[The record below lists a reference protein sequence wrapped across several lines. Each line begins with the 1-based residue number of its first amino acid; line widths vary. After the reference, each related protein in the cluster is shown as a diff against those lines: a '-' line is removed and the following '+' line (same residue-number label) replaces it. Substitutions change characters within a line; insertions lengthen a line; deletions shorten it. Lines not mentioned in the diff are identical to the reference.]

1 MNQQIQNLK
10 LAERGAIVSITAY
23 IILSGIKL
31 AAGHIFHSDALTA
44 DAFNNISDIIG
55 NIAVLIGLRMAQKP
69 ADTDHKF
76 GHWKMEDLASLI
88 TSFIMFVV
96 GFQVLYS
103 TFIKIISNQTVEI
116 DLTGAVVGVFSALVM
131 IGVYLYNKSLA
142 KKVHSKALEATA
154 KDNLSDA
161 VTSIGTSVA
170 IIAAAF
176 NFPIVDKIAAVVITF
191 FILKTAYEI
200 FMESFFTLSDGFD
213 EELLHKYEEDILKLP
228 KVVAVKSQR
237 GRTYG
242 ANIYLD
248 IVLEMN
254 PDLSVYESHEITE
267 QVEQLLTLKHG
278 VFDVDIH
285 VEPSEI
291 PHDEIFEHV
300 FDKLYRFESE
310 IQAHEVGYENLID
323 ENYLLIDAKGRY
335 LNKAEMLQA
344 HPIQSTY
351 LSNYQMT
358 SISQKS
364 KLVTFEIG
372 DYVHTSLWR
381 RHENWTVIF
390 HQISKKRN
398 RPITRYLS
406 THSLLQYTVRKT
418 KLEDLLCHSPSSH

>member
-1 MNQQIQNLK
+1 MKQQIQNLK
-10 LAERGAIVSITAY
+10 LAERGAIISITAY
-23 IILSGIKL
+23 IALSGIKL

-55 NIAVLIGLRMAQKP
+55 NIAVLVGLRMAQKP

-103 TFIKIISNQTVEI
+103 TLIKIMSNQTVEI
-116 DLTGAVVGVFSALVM
+116 DMTGAIVGIFSALVM
-131 IGVYLYNKSLA
+131 VGVYLYNKSLA

-170 IIAAAF
+170 IFAAAF
-176 NFPIVDKIAAVVITF
+176 NFPIVDKIAAVIITF

-300 FDKLYRFESE
+300 FDKLYRLESE
-310 IQAHEVGYENLID
+310 IQAHEVGYEDLID
-323 ENYLLIDAKGRY
+323 DNYLLIDAKGRY
-335 LNKAEMLQA
+335 LNKSEMLQA
-344 HPIQSTY
+344 HPVQSTY

-358 SISQKS
+358 SVSQKS

-381 RHENWTVIF
+381 RHENWTVVF
-390 HQISKKRN
+390 HQISKKA
-398 RPITRYLS
+398 
-406 THSLLQYTVRKT
+406 
-418 KLEDLLCHSPSSH
+418 

>member
-1 MNQQIQNLK
+1 MNQNVTNLK

-23 IILSGIKL
+23 IALSGIKL
-31 AAGHIFHSDALTA
+31 AAGSMFHSDALTA

-55 NIAVLIGLRMAQKP
+55 NIAVLVGLRMAQKP

-103 TFIKIISNQTVEI
+103 TLIKIMSNQTVEI
-116 DLTGAVVGVFSALVM
+116 DLTGAIVGIFSALVM
-131 IGVYLYNKSLA
+131 LAVYLYNNRLA
-142 KKVHSKALEATA
+142 KKVRSKALEATA

-161 VTSIGTSVA
+161 VTSIGTSIA
-170 IIAAAF
+170 IFAAAF
-176 NFPIVDKIAAVVITF
+176 NFPIVDKIAAIIITF
-191 FILKTAYEI
+191 FILKTAYDI

-213 EELLHKYEEDILKLP
+213 ENLLKKYEEDILKLP
-228 KVVAVKSQR
+228 KIVSVKSQR

-248 IVLEMN
+248 VVLEMN
-254 PDLSVYESHEITE
+254 PDLSVYESHEVTE

-291 PHDEIFEHV
+291 PHDEMYEHV
-300 FDKLYRFESE
+300 YDKLFRFETE
-310 IQAHEVGYENLID
+310 IQAQANGYEELID
-323 ENYLLIDAKGRY
+323 DQYLLIDAKGRY
-335 LNKAEMLQA
+335 RNKTQMLA
-344 HPIQSTY
+344 DHPIQTTY

-390 HQISKKRN
+390 HQISKK
-398 RPITRYLS
+398 
-406 THSLLQYTVRKT
+406 QA
-418 KLEDLLCHSPSSH
+418 

>member
-1 MNQQIQNLK
+1 MNQQVRNLK
-10 LAERGAIVSITAY
+10 LAERGAIISILAY
-23 IILSGIKL
+23 LLLSGLKL
-31 AAGHIFHSDALTA
+31 SAGTIFHSDALTA
-44 DAFNNISDIIG
+44 DAFNNISDIVG
-55 NIAVLIGLRMAQKP
+55 NVAVLIGLRMAQKP

-96 GFQVLYS
+96 GFQVLHS
-103 TFIKIISNQTVEI
+103 TILKLLSDELVEI
-116 DLTGAVVGVFSALVM
+116 DMMGAVVGIFSAIVM
-131 IGVYLYNKSLA
+131 IGVYFYNRNLA
-142 KKVHSKALEATA
+142 RKVHSKALEAAA

-161 VTSIGTSVA
+161 VTSVGTSVA
-170 IIAAAF
+170 VFAAAL
-176 NFPIVDKIAAVVITF
+176 NFPIVDKIAAIVITF
-191 FILKTAYEI
+191 FILKTAYDI

-291 PHDEIFEHV
+291 PHDEIYEHV

-310 IQAHEVGYENLID
+310 IQAHEKGYEVLID
-323 ENYLLIDAKGRY
+323 EDYLLIDAKGRY
-335 LNKAEMLQA
+335 HNKEEMLLA
-344 HPIQSTY
+344 HPVQSTY

-358 SISQKS
+358 SVSQKS

-381 RHENWTVIF
+381 RHERWTVVF
-390 HQISKKRN
+390 HQISKK
-398 RPITRYLS
+398 
-406 THSLLQYTVRKT
+406 QDEKT
-418 KLEDLLCHSPSSH
+418 SQPD

>member
-55 NIAVLIGLRMAQKP
+55 NIAVLVGLRMAQKP

-116 DLTGAVVGVFSALVM
+116 DMTGAVVGVFSALVM

-142 KKVHSKALEATA
+142 RRVHSKALEATA

-390 HQISKKRN
+390 HQISKK
-398 RPITRYLS
+398 
-406 THSLLQYTVRKT
+406 QA
-418 KLEDLLCHSPSSH
+418 

>member
-10 LAERGAIVSITAY
+10 LAERGAIISISAY

-55 NIAVLIGLRMAQKP
+55 NVAVLIGLRMAQKP

-103 TFIKIISNQTVEI
+103 TFIKIMSNQPVEI
-116 DLTGAVVGVFSALVM
+116 DMTGAIVGIFSALVM

-142 KKVHSKALEATA
+142 KRVHSKALEAAA

-191 FILKTAYEI
+191 FILKTAYDI

-267 QVEQLLTLKHG
+267 QVEQLLTLKYG

-310 IQAHEVGYENLID
+310 IQAHEVGYEDLID

-335 LNKAEMLQA
+335 LNKIEMLQA

-390 HQISKKRN
+390 HQISKKA
-398 RPITRYLS
+398 
-406 THSLLQYTVRKT
+406 
-418 KLEDLLCHSPSSH
+418 

>member
-10 LAERGAIVSITAY
+10 LAERGAIVSITTY

-55 NIAVLIGLRMAQKP
+55 NIAVLVGLRMAQKP

-116 DLTGAVVGVFSALVM
+116 DMTGAVVGVFSALVM
-131 IGVYLYNKSLA
+131 IAVYLYNKSLA
-142 KKVHSKALEATA
+142 RRVHSKALEATA

-254 PDLSVYESHEITE
+254 PDLSVYESHAVTE

-390 HQISKKRN
+390 HQISKK
-398 RPITRYLS
+398 
-406 THSLLQYTVRKT
+406 QA
-418 KLEDLLCHSPSSH
+418 

>member
-1 MNQQIQNLK
+1 MKQQIQNLK

-23 IILSGIKL
+23 IALSGIKL
-31 AAGHIFHSDALTA
+31 AAGSMFHSDALTA

-55 NIAVLIGLRMAQKP
+55 NIAVLVGLRMAQKP

-103 TFIKIISNQTVEI
+103 TLIKIMSNQTVEI
-116 DLTGAVVGVFSALVM
+116 DLTGAIVGIFSALVM
-131 IGVYLYNKSLA
+131 VGVYLYNKSLA

-161 VTSIGTSVA
+161 VTSIGTSIA
-170 IIAAAF
+170 IIAAAL
-176 NFPIVDKIAAVVITF
+176 NFPIVDKIAAVIITF

-228 KVVAVKSQR
+228 KIVAVKSQR

-242 ANIYLD
+242 SNIYLD

-291 PHDEIFEHV
+291 PHDELFEHV
-300 FDKLYRFESE
+300 FDKLYRLESE
-310 IQAHEVGYENLID
+310 IQAHEVGYEELID
-323 ENYLLIDAKGRY
+323 DNYLLIDAKGRY
-335 LNKAEMLQA
+335 LNKADMLKA
-344 HPIQSTY
+344 HPVQSTY

-358 SISQKS
+358 SVSQKS

-381 RHENWTVIF
+381 RHENWTVVF
-390 HQISKKRN
+390 HQISKKA
-398 RPITRYLS
+398 
-406 THSLLQYTVRKT
+406 
-418 KLEDLLCHSPSSH
+418 

>member
-1 MNQQIQNLK
+1 MKQQIQNLK
-10 LAERGAIVSITAY
+10 LAERGAIISITAY
-23 IILSGIKL
+23 IALSGIKL

-55 NIAVLIGLRMAQKP
+55 NIAVLVGLRMAQKP

-103 TFIKIISNQTVEI
+103 TLIKIMSNQTVEI
-116 DLTGAVVGVFSALVM
+116 DMTGAIVGIFSALVM
-131 IGVYLYNKSLA
+131 VGVYLYNKSLA

-154 KDNLSDA
+154 KDNLSDS

-176 NFPIVDKIAAVVITF
+176 NFPIVDKIVAVIITF
-191 FILKTAYEI
+191 FILKTAYDI

-228 KVVAVKSQR
+228 KIVAVKSQR

-300 FDKLYRFESE
+300 FDKLYRLESE
-310 IQAHEVGYENLID
+310 IQAHEPGYEDLID

-335 LNKAEMLQA
+335 LNKSEMLQV
-344 HPIQSTY
+344 HPVQSTY

-358 SISQKS
+358 SVSQKS

-390 HQISKKRN
+390 HQISKKQTSQ
-398 RPITRYLS
+398 IEATEKIS
-406 THSLLQYTVRKT
+406 
-418 KLEDLLCHSPSSH
+418 DLHMFS

>member
-1 MNQQIQNLK
+1 MNQNVTNLK
-10 LAERGAIVSITAY
+10 LAERGALLSIGAY

-31 AAGHIFHSDALTA
+31 VAGQLFHSDALRA

-55 NIAVLIGLRMAQKP
+55 NIAVLIGLKMAQKP

-96 GFQVLYS
+96 GFQVLYD
-103 TFIKIISNQTVEI
+103 TLQKLISNSSIEVDI
-116 DLTGAVVGVFSALVM
+116 MGAIVGIFSALVM
-131 IGVYLYNKSLA
+131 LAVYLYNNRLA
-142 KKVHSKALEATA
+142 KKVRSKALEAAA

-161 VTSIGTSVA
+161 VTSIGTSIA
-170 IIAAAF
+170 IFAAAF
-176 NFPIVDKIAAVVITF
+176 NFPIVDKIAAIIITF
-191 FILKTAYEI
+191 FILKTAYDI

-213 EELLHKYEEDILKLP
+213 ENLLKKYEEDILKLP
-228 KVVAVKSQR
+228 KIVSVKSQR

-248 IVLEMN
+248 VVLEMN
-254 PDLSVYESHEITE
+254 PDLSVYESHEVTE
-267 QVEQLLTLKHG
+267 QVEQLLTLKYG

-291 PHDEIFEHV
+291 PHDEMYEHV
-300 FDKLYRFESE
+300 YDKLFRFETE
-310 IQAHEVGYENLID
+310 IQAHANGYEELID
-323 ENYLLIDAKGRY
+323 DQYLLIDAKGRY
-335 LNKAEMLQA
+335 RNKTQMLTD
-344 HPIQSTY
+344 HPIQTTY

-381 RHENWTVIF
+381 RHENWTVTF
-390 HQISKKRN
+390 HQISKK
-398 RPITRYLS
+398 
-406 THSLLQYTVRKT
+406 QA
-418 KLEDLLCHSPSSH
+418 

>member
-1 MNQQIQNLK
+1 MKQQIQNLK
-10 LAERGAIVSITAY
+10 LAERGAIISITAY
-23 IILSGIKL
+23 IALSGIKL

-55 NIAVLIGLRMAQKP
+55 NIAVLVGLRMAQKP

-103 TFIKIISNQTVEI
+103 TLIKIMSNQTVEI
-116 DLTGAVVGVFSALVM
+116 DMTGAIVGIFSAFVM
-131 IGVYLYNKSLA
+131 VGVYLYNKSLA

-170 IIAAAF
+170 IFAAAF
-176 NFPIVDKIAAVVITF
+176 NFPIVDKIAAVIITF
-191 FILKTAYEI
+191 FILKTAYDI

-213 EELLHKYEEDILKLP
+213 EELLYKYEEDILKLP
-228 KVVAVKSQR
+228 KIVAVKSQR

-310 IQAHEVGYENLID
+310 IQAHEVGYEDLID
-323 ENYLLIDAKGRY
+323 DNYLLIDAKGRY
-335 LNKAEMLQA
+335 LNKTEMLQA
-344 HPIQSTY
+344 HPVQSTY
-351 LSNYQMT
+351 LSNYQMN

-381 RHENWTVIF
+381 RHENWTVVF
-390 HQISKKRN
+390 HQISKKA
-398 RPITRYLS
+398 
-406 THSLLQYTVRKT
+406 
-418 KLEDLLCHSPSSH
+418 

>member
-1 MNQQIQNLK
+1 MKQQIQNLK
-10 LAERGAIVSITAY
+10 LAERGAIISITAY
-23 IILSGIKL
+23 IALSGIKL

-55 NIAVLIGLRMAQKP
+55 NIAVLVGLRMAQKP

-103 TFIKIISNQTVEI
+103 TLIKIMSNQTVEI
-116 DLTGAVVGVFSALVM
+116 DMTGAIVGIFSAFVM

-170 IIAAAF
+170 IFAAAF
-176 NFPIVDKIAAVVITF
+176 NFPIVDKIAAVIITF
-191 FILKTAYEI
+191 FILKTAYDI

-228 KVVAVKSQR
+228 KIVAVKSQR

-300 FDKLYRFESE
+300 FDKLYRLESE
-310 IQAHEVGYENLID
+310 IQAHEPGYEDLID

-335 LNKAEMLQA
+335 LNKSEMLQA
-344 HPIQSTY
+344 HPVQSTY

-358 SISQKS
+358 SVSQKS

-381 RHENWTVIF
+381 RHENWTVVF
-390 HQISKKRN
+390 HQISKKA
-398 RPITRYLS
+398 
-406 THSLLQYTVRKT
+406 
-418 KLEDLLCHSPSSH
+418 

>member
-1 MNQQIQNLK
+1 MKQQIQNLK
-10 LAERGAIVSITAY
+10 LAERGAIISITAY
-23 IILSGIKL
+23 IALSGIKL

-55 NIAVLIGLRMAQKP
+55 NIAVLVGLRMAQKP

-103 TFIKIISNQTVEI
+103 TLIKIMSNQTVEI
-116 DLTGAVVGVFSALVM
+116 DMTGAIVGIFSALVM
-131 IGVYLYNKSLA
+131 VGVYLYNKSLA

-170 IIAAAF
+170 IFAAAF
-176 NFPIVDKIAAVVITF
+176 NFPIVDKIAAVIITF

-228 KVVAVKSQR
+228 KIVAVKSQR

-300 FDKLYRFESE
+300 FDKLYRLESE
-310 IQAHEVGYENLID
+310 IQAHEPGYEDLID

-335 LNKAEMLQA
+335 LNKTEMLQV
-344 HPIQSTY
+344 HPVQSTY

-358 SISQKS
+358 SVSQKS

-381 RHENWTVIF
+381 RHENWTVVF
-390 HQISKKRN
+390 HQISKKA
-398 RPITRYLS
+398 
-406 THSLLQYTVRKT
+406 
-418 KLEDLLCHSPSSH
+418 

>member
-1 MNQQIQNLK
+1 MNQQVRNLK
-10 LAERGAIVSITAY
+10 LAERGAIISILAY
-23 IILSGIKL
+23 LLLSGLKL
-31 AAGHIFHSDALTA
+31 SAGTIFHSDALTA
-44 DAFNNISDIIG
+44 DAFNNISDIVG
-55 NIAVLIGLRMAQKP
+55 NVAVLIGLRMAQKP

-96 GFQVLYS
+96 GFQVLHS
-103 TFIKIISNQTVEI
+103 TILKLLSDEVVEI
-116 DLTGAVVGVFSALVM
+116 DMMGAVVGIFSAIVM
-131 IGVYLYNKSLA
+131 IGVYFYNRNLA
-142 KKVHSKALEATA
+142 RKVHSKALEAAA

-161 VTSIGTSVA
+161 VTSVGTSVA
-170 IIAAAF
+170 VFAAAL
-176 NFPIVDKIAAVVITF
+176 NFPIVDKIAAIVITF
-191 FILKTAYEI
+191 FILKTAYDI

-291 PHDEIFEHV
+291 PHDEIYEHV

-310 IQAHEVGYENLID
+310 IQAHEKGYEDLID
-323 ENYLLIDAKGRY
+323 EDYLLIDAKGRY
-335 LNKAEMLQA
+335 HNKAEMLLA
-344 HPIQSTY
+344 HPVQSTY

-358 SISQKS
+358 SVSQKS

-381 RHENWTVIF
+381 RHERWTVVF
-390 HQISKKRN
+390 HQISKK
-398 RPITRYLS
+398 
-406 THSLLQYTVRKT
+406 QA
-418 KLEDLLCHSPSSH
+418 

>member
-1 MNQQIQNLK
+1 MNQNVTNLK

-23 IILSGIKL
+23 IALSGIKL
-31 AAGHIFHSDALTA
+31 AAGSMFHSDALTA

-55 NIAVLIGLRMAQKP
+55 NIAVLVGLRMAQKP

-103 TFIKIISNQTVEI
+103 TLIKIMSNQTVEI
-116 DLTGAVVGVFSALVM
+116 DLTGAIVGIFSALVM
-131 IGVYLYNKSLA
+131 VGVYLYNKSLA

-170 IIAAAF
+170 IFAAAF
-176 NFPIVDKIAAVVITF
+176 NFPIVDKIAAVIITF

-228 KVVAVKSQR
+228 KIVSVKSQR

-248 IVLEMN
+248 VVLEMN
-254 PDLSVYESHEITE
+254 PDLSVYESHEVTE

-291 PHDEIFEHV
+291 PHDEMYEHV
-300 FDKLYRFESE
+300 YDKLFRFETE
-310 IQAHEVGYENLID
+310 IQAHANGYEELID
-323 ENYLLIDAKGRY
+323 DQYLLIDAKGRY
-335 LNKAEMLQA
+335 RNKTQMLA
-344 HPIQSTY
+344 NHPIQTTY

-390 HQISKKRN
+390 HQISKK
-398 RPITRYLS
+398 
-406 THSLLQYTVRKT
+406 QA
-418 KLEDLLCHSPSSH
+418 

>member
-1 MNQQIQNLK
+1 MKQQIQNLK
-10 LAERGAIVSITAY
+10 LAERGAIISITAY
-23 IILSGIKL
+23 IALSGIKL

-55 NIAVLIGLRMAQKP
+55 NIAVLVGLRMAQKP

-103 TFIKIISNQTVEI
+103 TLIKIMSDQAVEI
-116 DLTGAVVGVFSALVM
+116 DMTGAIVGIFSALVM
-131 IGVYLYNKSLA
+131 VGVYFYNKSLA

-154 KDNLSDA
+154 KDNLTDA

-176 NFPIVDKIAAVVITF
+176 NFPIVDKIAAVIITF

-254 PDLSVYESHEITE
+254 PDLSVYESHEVTE

-310 IQAHEVGYENLID
+310 IQAHEVGYEDLID
-323 ENYLLIDAKGRY
+323 DNYLLIDAKGRY
-335 LNKAEMLQA
+335 LNKTEMLQA
-344 HPIQSTY
+344 HPVQSTY
-351 LSNYQMT
+351 LSNYQMN

-390 HQISKKRN
+390 HQISKKA
-398 RPITRYLS
+398 
-406 THSLLQYTVRKT
+406 
-418 KLEDLLCHSPSSH
+418 

>member
-116 DLTGAVVGVFSALVM
+116 DMTGAVVGLFSALVM

-142 KKVHSKALEATA
+142 RRVHSKALEATA

-176 NFPIVDKIAAVVITF
+176 NFPIVDKIAAVVISF

-254 PDLSVYESHEITE
+254 PDLSVYESHEVTE

-291 PHDEIFEHV
+291 PHDEMYEHV
-300 FDKLYRFESE
+300 YDKLFRFETE
-310 IQAHEVGYENLID
+310 IQAHANGYEELID
-323 ENYLLIDAKGRY
+323 DQYLLIDAKGRY

-390 HQISKKRN
+390 HQISKK
-398 RPITRYLS
+398 
-406 THSLLQYTVRKT
+406 QA
-418 KLEDLLCHSPSSH
+418 

>member
-1 MNQQIQNLK
+1 MKQQIQNLK
-10 LAERGAIVSITAY
+10 LAERGAIISITAY
-23 IILSGIKL
+23 IALSGIKL

-55 NIAVLIGLRMAQKP
+55 NIAVLVGLRMAQKP

-103 TFIKIISNQTVEI
+103 TLIKIMSNQTVEI
-116 DLTGAVVGVFSALVM
+116 DMTGAIVGIFSAFVM

-170 IIAAAF
+170 IFAAAF
-176 NFPIVDKIAAVVITF
+176 NFPIVDKIAAVIITF
-191 FILKTAYEI
+191 FILKTAYDI

-310 IQAHEVGYENLID
+310 IQAHEVGYEDLID
-323 ENYLLIDAKGRY
+323 DNYLLIDAKGRY
-335 LNKAEMLQA
+335 LNKSEMLQA
-344 HPIQSTY
+344 HPVQSTY

-358 SISQKS
+358 SVSQKS

-372 DYVHTSLWR
+372 DHVHTSLWR
-381 RHENWTVIF
+381 RHENWTVVF
-390 HQISKKRN
+390 HQISKKA
-398 RPITRYLS
+398 
-406 THSLLQYTVRKT
+406 
-418 KLEDLLCHSPSSH
+418 

>member
-1 MNQQIQNLK
+1 MNQNVTNLK
-10 LAERGAIVSITAY
+10 LAERGALLSIGAY

-31 AAGHIFHSDALTA
+31 VAGQLFHSDALRA

-55 NIAVLIGLRMAQKP
+55 NIAVLVGLRMAQKP

-103 TFIKIISNQTVEI
+103 TLIKIMSNQTVEI
-116 DLTGAVVGVFSALVM
+116 DLTGAIVGIFSALVM
-131 IGVYLYNKSLA
+131 VGVYLYNKSLA

-170 IIAAAF
+170 IFAAAF
-176 NFPIVDKIAAVVITF
+176 NFPIVDKIAAVIITF

-228 KVVAVKSQR
+228 KVVAVRSQR

-300 FDKLYRFESE
+300 FDKLYRLESE

-335 LNKAEMLQA
+335 LNKADMLKA
-344 HPIQSTY
+344 HPVQSTY

-358 SISQKS
+358 SVSQKS

-381 RHENWTVIF
+381 RHENWTVVF
-390 HQISKKRN
+390 HQISKKA
-398 RPITRYLS
+398 
-406 THSLLQYTVRKT
+406 
-418 KLEDLLCHSPSSH
+418 

>member
-10 LAERGAIVSITAY
+10 LAERGAIVSITTY

-55 NIAVLIGLRMAQKP
+55 NIAVLVGLRMAQKP

-116 DLTGAVVGVFSALVM
+116 DMTGAVVGVFSALVM
-131 IGVYLYNKSLA
+131 IAVYLYNKSLA
-142 KKVHSKALEATA
+142 RRVHSKALEATA

-161 VTSIGTSVA
+161 VTSIGTSIA

-176 NFPIVDKIAAVVITF
+176 DFQIVDKIAAVVITF

-390 HQISKKRN
+390 HQISKK
-398 RPITRYLS
+398 
-406 THSLLQYTVRKT
+406 QA
-418 KLEDLLCHSPSSH
+418 

>member
-1 MNQQIQNLK
+1 MNQNVTNLK
-10 LAERGAIVSITAY
+10 LAERGALLSIGAY
-23 IILSGIKL
+23 IVLSGIKL
-31 AAGHIFHSDALTA
+31 VAGQLFHSDALRA

-55 NIAVLIGLRMAQKP
+55 NIAVLVGLKMAQKP

-103 TFIKIISNQTVEI
+103 TLIKIMSNQTVEI
-116 DLTGAVVGVFSALVM
+116 DLTGAIVGIFSALVM
-131 IGVYLYNKSLA
+131 VGVYLYNKSLA

-170 IIAAAF
+170 IFAAAF
-176 NFPIVDKIAAVVITF
+176 NFPIVDKIAAVIITF

-228 KVVAVKSQR
+228 KIVSVKSQR

-248 IVLEMN
+248 VVLEMN
-254 PDLSVYESHEITE
+254 PDLSVYESHEVTE

-291 PHDEIFEHV
+291 PHDEMYEHV
-300 FDKLYRFESE
+300 YDKLFRFETE
-310 IQAHEVGYENLID
+310 IQAQANGYEELID
-323 ENYLLIDAKGRY
+323 DQYLLIDAKGRY
-335 LNKAEMLQA
+335 RNKTQMLA
-344 HPIQSTY
+344 DHPIQTTY

-381 RHENWTVIF
+381 RHENWTVVF
-390 HQISKKRN
+390 HQISKKA
-398 RPITRYLS
+398 
-406 THSLLQYTVRKT
+406 
-418 KLEDLLCHSPSSH
+418 

>member
-1 MNQQIQNLK
+1 MKQQIQNLK

-23 IILSGIKL
+23 IALSGIKL
-31 AAGHIFHSDALTA
+31 AAGSMFHSDALTA

-55 NIAVLIGLRMAQKP
+55 NIAVLVGLRMAQKP

-103 TFIKIISNQTVEI
+103 TLIKIMSNQTVEI
-116 DLTGAVVGVFSALVM
+116 DLTGAIVGIFSALVM
-131 IGVYLYNKSLA
+131 VGVYLYNKSLA

-170 IIAAAF
+170 IFAAAF
-176 NFPIVDKIAAVVITF
+176 NFPIVDKIAAVIITF

-291 PHDEIFEHV
+291 PHDELFEHV
-300 FDKLYRFESE
+300 FDKLYRLESE

-344 HPIQSTY
+344 HPVQSTY

-358 SISQKS
+358 SVSQKS

-381 RHENWTVIF
+381 RHENWTVVF
-390 HQISKKRN
+390 HQISKKA
-398 RPITRYLS
+398 
-406 THSLLQYTVRKT
+406 
-418 KLEDLLCHSPSSH
+418 

>member
-1 MNQQIQNLK
+1 MKQQIQNLK

-23 IILSGIKL
+23 IALSGIKL
-31 AAGHIFHSDALTA
+31 AAGSMFHSDALTA

-55 NIAVLIGLRMAQKP
+55 NIAVLVGLRMAQKP

-103 TFIKIISNQTVEI
+103 TLIKIMSNQAVEI
-116 DLTGAVVGVFSALVM
+116 DMTGAIVGIFSAFVM

-170 IIAAAF
+170 IFAAAF
-176 NFPIVDKIAAVVITF
+176 NFPIVDKIAAVIITF
-191 FILKTAYEI
+191 FILNTAYEI

-228 KVVAVKSQR
+228 KIVAVKSQR

-300 FDKLYRFESE
+300 FDKLYRLESE
-310 IQAHEVGYENLID
+310 IQAHEIGYENLID

-335 LNKAEMLQA
+335 FNKSEMLQA
-344 HPIQSTY
+344 HPVQSTY

-358 SISQKS
+358 SVSQKS

-381 RHENWTVIF
+381 RHENWTVVF
-390 HQISKKRN
+390 HQISKKA
-398 RPITRYLS
+398 
-406 THSLLQYTVRKT
+406 
-418 KLEDLLCHSPSSH
+418 

>member
-1 MNQQIQNLK
+1 MKQQIQNLK
-10 LAERGAIVSITAY
+10 LAERGAIISITAY
-23 IILSGIKL
+23 IALSGIKL

-55 NIAVLIGLRMAQKP
+55 NIAVLVGLRMAQKP

-103 TFIKIISNQTVEI
+103 TLIKIISNQTVKI
-116 DLTGAVVGVFSALVM
+116 DMTGAIVGIFSALVM

-142 KKVHSKALEATA
+142 KRVHSKALEAAA

-170 IIAAAF
+170 IFAAAF
-176 NFPIVDKIAAVVITF
+176 NFPIVDKIAAVIITF

-228 KVVAVKSQR
+228 KIVAVKSQR

-291 PHDEIFEHV
+291 PHDELFEHV
-300 FDKLYRFESE
+300 FDKLYRLESE
-310 IQAHEVGYENLID
+310 IQAHEKGYEDLID
-323 ENYLLIDAKGRY
+323 DNYLLIDAKGRY
-335 LNKAEMLQA
+335 LNKADMLKA
-344 HPIQSTY
+344 HPVQSTY

-358 SISQKS
+358 SVSQKS

-381 RHENWTVIF
+381 RHENWTVVF
-390 HQISKKRN
+390 HQISKKA
-398 RPITRYLS
+398 
-406 THSLLQYTVRKT
+406 
-418 KLEDLLCHSPSSH
+418 

>member
-1 MNQQIQNLK
+1 MKQQIQNLK
-10 LAERGAIVSITAY
+10 LAERGAIISITAY
-23 IILSGIKL
+23 IALSGIKL

-55 NIAVLIGLRMAQKP
+55 NIAVLVGLRMAQKP

-103 TFIKIISNQTVEI
+103 TLIKIMSNQTVEI
-116 DLTGAVVGVFSALVM
+116 DMTGAIVGIFSALVM
-131 IGVYLYNKSLA
+131 VGVYLYNKSLA

-176 NFPIVDKIAAVVITF
+176 NFPIVDKIAAVIITF
-191 FILKTAYEI
+191 FILKTAYDI

-228 KVVAVKSQR
+228 KIVAVKSQR

-285 VEPSEI
+285 VEPSDI

-310 IQAHEVGYENLID
+310 IQAHEVGYEDLID
-323 ENYLLIDAKGRY
+323 DNYLLIDAKGRY
-335 LNKAEMLQA
+335 LNKSEMLQA
-344 HPIQSTY
+344 HPVQSTY

-358 SISQKS
+358 SVSQKS

-372 DYVHTSLWR
+372 DHVHTSLWR
-381 RHENWTVIF
+381 RHENWTVVF
-390 HQISKKRN
+390 HQISKKA
-398 RPITRYLS
+398 
-406 THSLLQYTVRKT
+406 
-418 KLEDLLCHSPSSH
+418 

>member
-1 MNQQIQNLK
+1 MKQQIQNLK

-23 IILSGIKL
+23 IALSGIKL
-31 AAGHIFHSDALTA
+31 AAGSMFHSDALTA

-55 NIAVLIGLRMAQKP
+55 NIAVLVGLRMAQKP

-103 TFIKIISNQTVEI
+103 TLIKIMSNQTVEI
-116 DLTGAVVGVFSALVM
+116 DLTGAIVGIFSALVM
-131 IGVYLYNKSLA
+131 VGVYLYNKSLA

-154 KDNLSDA
+154 KDSLSDA
-161 VTSIGTSVA
+161 VTSICTSIA
-170 IIAAAF
+170 IIAAAL
-176 NFPIVDKIAAVVITF
+176 NFPIVDKIAAVIITF

-228 KVVAVKSQR
+228 KIVAVKSQR

-242 ANIYLD
+242 SNIYLD

-285 VEPSEI
+285 VEPTEI
-291 PHDEIFEHV
+291 PHDELFEHV
-300 FDKLYRFESE
+300 FDKLYRLESE
-310 IQAHEVGYENLID
+310 IQAHEVGYEELID
-323 ENYLLIDAKGRY
+323 DNYLLIDAKGRY
-335 LNKAEMLQA
+335 LNKADMLKA
-344 HPIQSTY
+344 HPVQSTY

-358 SISQKS
+358 SVSQKS

-381 RHENWTVIF
+381 RHENWTVVF
-390 HQISKKRN
+390 HQISKKA
-398 RPITRYLS
+398 
-406 THSLLQYTVRKT
+406 
-418 KLEDLLCHSPSSH
+418 

>member
-55 NIAVLIGLRMAQKP
+55 NVAVLIGLRMAQKP

-116 DLTGAVVGVFSALVM
+116 DMTGAIVGVFSALVM

-142 KKVHSKALEATA
+142 RRVHSKALEATA

-254 PDLSVYESHEITE
+254 PDLSVYESHEVTE

-390 HQISKKRN
+390 HQISKK
-398 RPITRYLS
+398 
-406 THSLLQYTVRKT
+406 QA
-418 KLEDLLCHSPSSH
+418 

>member
-1 MNQQIQNLK
+1 MKQQIQNLK

-23 IILSGIKL
+23 IALSGIKL
-31 AAGHIFHSDALTA
+31 AAGSMFHSDALTA

-55 NIAVLIGLRMAQKP
+55 NIAVLVGLRMAQKP

-103 TFIKIISNQTVEI
+103 TLIKIMSNQTVEI
-116 DLTGAVVGVFSALVM
+116 DMTGAIVGIFSAFVM

-170 IIAAAF
+170 IFAAAF
-176 NFPIVDKIAAVVITF
+176 NFPIVDKIAAVIITF

-228 KVVAVKSQR
+228 KIVAVKSQR

-300 FDKLYRFESE
+300 FDKLYRLESE

-335 LNKAEMLQA
+335 LNKADMLKA
-344 HPIQSTY
+344 HPVQSTY

-358 SISQKS
+358 SVSQKS

-381 RHENWTVIF
+381 RHENWTVVF
-390 HQISKKRN
+390 HQISKKA
-398 RPITRYLS
+398 
-406 THSLLQYTVRKT
+406 
-418 KLEDLLCHSPSSH
+418 

>member
-55 NIAVLIGLRMAQKP
+55 NVAVLVGLRMAQKP

-142 KKVHSKALEATA
+142 RRVHSKALEATA

-161 VTSIGTSVA
+161 VTSIGTSIA

-344 HPIQSTY
+344 HPVQSTY

-390 HQISKKRN
+390 HQISKKA
-398 RPITRYLS
+398 
-406 THSLLQYTVRKT
+406 
-418 KLEDLLCHSPSSH
+418 

>member
-1 MNQQIQNLK
+1 MNQQVKNLK
-10 LAERGAIVSITAY
+10 LAERGAIVSIVAY
-23 IILSGIKL
+23 IILSGLKL
-31 AAGHIFHSDALTA
+31 SAGSIFHSDALTA
-44 DAFNNISDIIG
+44 DAFNNITDIVG
-55 NIAVLIGLRMAQKP
+55 NVAVLIGLRMAQKP

-96 GFQVLYS
+96 GFQVLHS
-103 TFIKIISNQTVEI
+103 TILKLLSDEVVEI
-116 DLTGAVVGVFSALVM
+116 DIMGAMVGIFSATVM
-131 IGVYLYNKSLA
+131 IGVYVYNRRLA
-142 KKVHSKALEATA
+142 RKVNSKALEATA

-161 VTSIGTSVA
+161 VTSVGTSVA
-170 IIAAAF
+170 VFAAAL
-176 NFPIVDKIAAVVITF
+176 NFPIVDKIAAIVITF

-285 VEPSEI
+285 VEPSAI
-291 PHDEIFEHV
+291 PHDEIYEHV

-310 IQAHEVGYENLID
+310 IQAHETGYENLID
-323 ENYLLIDAKGRY
+323 EQYLLIDAKGRY
-335 LNKAEMLQA
+335 LNKLEMLEA
-344 HPIQSTY
+344 HPVQSTY

-381 RHENWTVIF
+381 RHEEWTVVF
-390 HQISKKRN
+390 HQISKKN
-398 RPITRYLS
+398 
-406 THSLLQYTVRKT
+406 
-418 KLEDLLCHSPSSH
+418 